1 MKENKEIKE
10 NEKKFPKLKSWEGKR
25 VVTLKDIDM
34 VHNRP
39 TGTARRNFNKN
50 KQRFIEN
57 EDYYKISAYEFRTQI
72 DGNETKKV
80 AEDVYLFTEMGY
92 LILVKSFKDDLSW
105 EVQRRLVNSYFK
117 QDSKQELI
125 QGSEIDM
132 SKALVKNKPKTW
144 YEKNQWKMKV
154 ICDCFG
160 WERKYL
166 YHKMLTELSELYNME
181 FFEEMFVKE
190 TGKVLKYK
198 IQLIEFYPMMQ
209 DIANRYLD
217 FLLGNTG
224 E

>member
-1 MKENKEIKE
+1 MNDAAVINGQLPAIKE
-10 NEKKFPKLKSWEGKR
+10 WNGQR
-25 VVTLKDIDM
+25 VVTFKDIDL
-34 VHNRP
+34 VHGR
-39 TGTARRNFNKN
+39 TKGTARQNFNRN
-50 KQRFIEN
+50 KKHFIEN
-57 EDYYKISAYEFRTQI
+57 EDYFMI
-72 DGNETKKV
+72 DREQSNVSNCHIGSIPPKGLT
-80 AEDVYLFTEMGY
+80 LLTESGY
-92 LILVKSFKDDLSW
+92 LMVVKSFTDDLSW

-117 QDSKQELI
+117 QESKQELI

-166 YHKMLTELSELYNME
+166 YHKMLTELSEVYNME

>member
-1 MKENKEIKE
+1 MNDVEVINGQLPAIKE
-10 NEKKFPKLKSWEGKR
+10 WNGQR
-25 VVTLKDIDM
+25 VVTLKDIDS
-34 VHNRP
+34 VHDRP
-39 TGTARRNFNKN
+39 NGTARRSFNKN
-50 KQRFIEN
+50 KKHFIDGV
-57 EDYYKISAYEFRTQI
+57 DYFVRNSYEAKQEYGISAPNGLT
-72 DGNETKKV
+72 
-80 AEDVYLFTEMGY
+80 LLTESGY
-92 LILVKSFKDDLSW
+92 LMVVKSFTDDLSW

-117 QDSKQELI
+117 QESKQELI

-166 YHKMLTELSELYNME
+166 YHKMLTELSEVYNME

>member
-1 MKENKEIKE
+1 MNDVEVINGQLPAIKE
-10 NEKKFPKLKSWEGKR
+10 WNGQR
-25 VVTLKDIDM
+25 VVTFKDIDL
-34 VHNRP
+34 VHGRSKGN
-39 TGTARRNFNKN
+39 AKRNFTNNRKH
-50 KQRFIEN
+50 F
-57 EDYYKISAYEFRTQI
+57 I
-72 DGNETKKV
+72 DGVDYFVVSKEQCNGKIFPIGNIPPKGLT
-80 AEDVYLFTEMGY
+80 LLTESGY
-92 LILVKSFKDDLSW
+92 LMVVKSFTDDLSW

-166 YHKMLTELSELYNME
+166 YHKMLTELSEVYNME

>member
-1 MKENKEIKE
+1 MNDVLNLNQNTISSLEVAQMIEQEHKEL
-10 NEKKFPKLKSWEGKR
+10 LKRIRRFTNQLNEGKISP
-25 VVTLKDIDM
+25 VDFWTESTYSDSKGE
-34 VHNRP
+34 NRICFLITKKGCEFIAHKT
-39 TGTARRNFNKN
+39 TGAKGAAFTARYIN
-50 KQRFIEN
+50 RFHEM
-57 EDYYKISAYEFRTQI
+57 EEKI
-72 DGNETKKV
+72 KK
-80 AEDVYLFTEMGY
+80 
-92 LILVKSFKDDLSW
+92 
-105 EVQRRLVNSYFK
+105 
-117 QDSKQELI
+117 ELI

-132 SKALVKNKPKTW
+132 SKALVKNKSKTW

-166 YHKMLTELSELYNME
+166 YHKMLTELSEVYNME